1 MGKVMKLMTEQVSEM
16 ATMLKSKENQGFF
29 ESLLVRSELESPIAQ
44 GHKGLLKEGSKPT
57 NNGAAHVPQSNSPKE
72 KEKGSGQVSLSLNQ
86 SYQPT
91 AKGMNINTNTE
102 GNGGGFVISVPAHQ
116 KTAPLGGQ
124 AVDMHGRKTFVAMMK
139 ISSLKDLMPEVKV
152 GESIDTNRE
161 VNEKRVA
168 ELAEYY
174 VRAGDRVVI
183 PPILADTH
191 LDFEFK
197 KEGEIEVGVGNAA
210 NKIAVGILQVPLAI
224 DDAMIILDG
233 QHRVAGLVKAY
244 RETMS
249 KLKNLRDEKGR
260 LEDQES
266 DPLQRERLRS
276 VNTEIATSEALEAR
290 FNRDTVTVEIRTNT
304 PRDLHKEW
312 FVTIADNAKGIN
324 KSERARL
331 DTINM
336 SSLVAKKV
344 CDKHILLSG
353 NIGDSGQPRVD
364 FRNNMAKRSSDTIYS
379 LDNVRNVVKNI
390 AFSAEKKETAKLE
403 RSMVDKSDDV
413 VAESLK
419 FFDALVSN
427 VSEYEKLSKIT
438 SGYTGATF
446 RKESLY
452 GSPTMLRA
460 LAGAYHSLV
469 LKDDTKVKAKSGFE
483 IKHNSTG
490 YKQFTELLSNLNQF
504 MDLKVYEQNIGE
516 IDIHPKWR
524 ATTLFRES
532 GLAPQSGFQDLAK
545 LVELLTDWGKLGK
558 VFSGSVYSSILKP
571 GA

>member
-1 MGKVMKLMTEQVSEM
+1 LERPIIQGGK
-16 ATMLKSKENQGFF
+16 G
-29 ESLLVRSELESPIAQ
+29 P
-44 GHKGLLKEGSKPT
+44 LKEGSGQLDSETTHKHQT
-57 NNGAAHVPQSNSPKE
+57 SNLRE
-72 KEKGSGQVSLSLNQ
+72 KEKGSGQVSPSLDKA
-86 SYQPT
+86 YQPT
-91 AKGMNINTNTE
+91 MKGNNINTNTTS
-102 GNGGGFVISVPAHQ
+102 NGGGFVISVPAYQ

-124 AVDMHGRKTFVAMMK
+124 AVSMHGRKTFVAMMK

-174 VRAGDRVVI
+174 LRSGDRVVI

-191 LDFEFK
+191 LDFEFQK
-197 KEGEIEVGVGNAA
+197 GGELTVDTNDS
-210 NKIAVGILQVPLAI
+210 NKIEVGILQIPLAI

-244 RETMS
+244 RETVAG
-249 KLKNLRDEKGR
+249 LKNLEDERDR
-260 LEDQES
+260 LMDQES

-276 VNTEIATSEALEAR
+276 VNTEIATLQALESR

-353 NIGDSGQPRVD
+353 TLGDSGQPRVD

-379 LDNVRNVVKNI
+379 LDNIRNVVKNI
-390 AFSAEKKETAKLE
+390 AFSAEKKETARLE
-403 RSMVDKSDDV
+403 RAMVDRSDDI
-413 VAESLK
+413 VAECLK

-427 VSEYEKLSKIT
+427 VQEYEQLSKIT

-469 LKDDTKVKAKSGFE
+469 LQDESKAKAKNSFE
-483 IKHNSTG
+483 LKHNPEG
-490 YKQFTELLSNLNQF
+490 YRQFTELLKNLSQY
-504 MDLKVYEQNIGE
+504 MDLKIYDTKADE

-532 GLAPQSGFQDLAK
+532 GLAPQSGFQDLSK
-545 LVELLTDWGKLGK
+545 LVELLTQWGKLGK
-558 VFSGSVYSSILKP
+558 VFSGSVYNSILKP
-571 GA
+571 GV

>member
-1 MGKVMKLMTEQVSEM
+1 M
-16 ATMLKSKENQGFF
+16 ASLQKSKENQGFF
-29 ESLLVRSELESPIAQ
+29 ESLLIRRGLERPIIQ
-44 GHKGLLKEGSKPT
+44 GGKGPLKEGSGQLDSETTHKHQT
-57 NNGAAHVPQSNSPKE
+57 SNLRE
-72 KEKGSGQVSLSLNQ
+72 KEKGSGQVSPSLDKA
-86 SYQPT
+86 YQPT
-91 AKGMNINTNTE
+91 MKGNNINTNTTS
-102 GNGGGFVISVPAHQ
+102 NGGGFVISVPAYQ

-124 AVDMHGRKTFVAMMK
+124 AVSMHGRKTFVAMMK

-174 VRAGDRVVI
+174 LRSGDRVVI

-191 LDFEFK
+191 LDFEFQK
-197 KEGEIEVGVGNAA
+197 GGELTVDTNDS
-210 NKIAVGILQVPLAI
+210 NKIEVGILQIPLAI

-244 RETMS
+244 RETVAG
-249 KLKNLRDEKGR
+249 LKNLEDERDR
-260 LEDQES
+260 LMDQES

-276 VNTEIATSEALEAR
+276 VNTEIATLQALESR

-353 NIGDSGQPRVD
+353 TLGDSGQPRVD

-379 LDNVRNVVKNI
+379 LDNIRNVVKNI
-390 AFSAEKKETAKLE
+390 AFSAEKKETARLE
-403 RSMVDKSDDV
+403 RAMVDRSDDI
-413 VAESLK
+413 VAECLK

-427 VSEYEKLSKIT
+427 VQEYEQLSKIT

-469 LKDDTKVKAKSGFE
+469 LQDESKAKAKNSFE
-483 IKHNSTG
+483 LKHNPEG
-490 YKQFTELLSNLNQF
+490 YRQFTELLKNLSQY
-504 MDLKVYEQNIGE
+504 MDLKIYDTKADE

-532 GLAPQSGFQDLAK
+532 GLAPQSGFQDLSK
-545 LVELLTDWGKLGK
+545 LVELLTQWGKLGK
-558 VFSGSVYSSILKP
+558 VFSGSVYNSILKP
-571 GA
+571 GV

>member
-1 MGKVMKLMTEQVSEM
+1 MGKVIEPRAGKLPAM
-16 ATMLKSKENQGFF
+16 ASLQKSTENQGFF
-29 ESLLVRSELESPIAQ
+29 ESLLIRRGLERPIIQ
-44 GHKGLLKEGSKPT
+44 GGKGPLKEGSGQLDSETTHK
-57 NNGAAHVPQSNSPKE
+57 HQISNLRE
-72 KEKGSGQVSLSLNQ
+72 KEKGSGQVSPSRDQ
-86 SYQPT
+86 AYQPT
-91 AKGMNINTNTE
+91 MKGNNINTNTTS
-102 GNGGGFVISVPAHQ
+102 NGGGFVISVPAYQ

-124 AVDMHGRKTFVAMMK
+124 AVSMHGRKTFVAMMK

-174 VRAGDRVVI
+174 LRSGDRVVI

-191 LDFEFK
+191 LDFEFQK
-197 KEGEIEVGVGNAA
+197 GGELTVDTNDS
-210 NKIAVGILQVPLAI
+210 NKIEVGILQIPLAI

-244 RETMS
+244 RETVAG
-249 KLKNLRDEKGR
+249 LKNLEDERDR
-260 LEDQES
+260 LMDQES

-276 VNTEIATSEALEAR
+276 VNTEIATLQALEAR

-353 NIGDSGQPRVD
+353 TLGDSGQPRVD

-379 LDNVRNVVKNI
+379 LDNIRNVVKNI
-390 AFSAEKKETAKLE
+390 AFSAEKKETARLE
-403 RSMVDKSDDV
+403 RAMVDRSDDI
-413 VAESLK
+413 VAECLK

-427 VSEYEKLSKIT
+427 VQEYEQLSKIT

-469 LKDDTKVKAKSGFE
+469 LQDESKAKAKNSFE
-483 IKHNSTG
+483 LKHNPEG
-490 YKQFTELLSNLNQF
+490 YKQFTELLKNLSQY
-504 MDLKVYEQNIGE
+504 MDLKIYDTKADE

-532 GLAPQSGFQDLAK
+532 GLAPQSGFQDLSK
-545 LVELLTDWGKLGK
+545 LVELLTQWGKLGK
-558 VFSGSVYSSILKP
+558 VFSGSVYNSILKP
-571 GA
+571 GV

>member
-1 MGKVMKLMTEQVSEM
+1 MGKVLKPKTEKVSDL

-29 ESLLVRSELESPIAQ
+29 ESLLVRSELESPIAK
-44 GHKGLLKEGSKPT
+44 GHQGLLKEGPRPT
-57 NNGAAHVPQSNSPKE
+57 NSGATHVSPINKQKE
-72 KEKGSGQVSLSLNQ
+72 KEKGSDQVSPSLDQ

-91 AKGMNINTNTE
+91 TKGMNINTNTA
-102 GNGGGFVISVPAHQ
+102 GNGGGFVISVPAYQ

-124 AVDMHGRKTFVAMMK
+124 AVNMHGRKTFVAMMK
-139 ISSLKDLMPEVKV
+139 VSSLKDLMPEVKV

-174 VRAGDRVVI
+174 VRSGDRVVI

-191 LDFEFK
+191 LDFEFQK
-197 KEGEIEVGVGNAA
+197 GGELSVDVNDS
-210 NKIAVGILQVPLAI
+210 NKIEVGILQIPLAV

-244 RETMS
+244 RETLAG
-249 KLKNLRDEKGR
+249 LKNLEDERDR
-260 LEDQES
+260 LMDQES

-276 VNTEIATSEALEAR
+276 VNTEIATLQALEAR
-290 FNRDTVTVEIRTNT
+290 FKRDTVTVEIRTNT

-403 RSMVDKSDDV
+403 RSMVDKSDAI

-427 VSEYEKLSKIT
+427 VPEYEKLSKIT
-438 SGYTGATF
+438 SGYTGAAF

-469 LKDDTKVKAKSGFE
+469 LKDDTKNKAKTGFE
-483 IKHNSTG
+483 LKHNSTG
-490 YKQFTELLSNLNQF
+490 YKQFTELLNNLNQF
-504 MDLKVYEQNIGE
+504 MDLKIYDQSIGE

>member
-1 MGKVMKLMTEQVSEM
+1 
-16 ATMLKSKENQGFF
+16 
-29 ESLLVRSELESPIAQ
+29 
-44 GHKGLLKEGSKPT
+44 
-57 NNGAAHVPQSNSPKE
+57 
-72 KEKGSGQVSLSLNQ
+72 
-86 SYQPT
+86 
-91 AKGMNINTNTE
+91 
-102 GNGGGFVISVPAHQ
+102 
-116 KTAPLGGQ
+116 
-124 AVDMHGRKTFVAMMK
+124 MMK

-276 VNTEIATSEALEAR
+276 VNTEIATNEALEAR

-379 LDNVRNVVKNI
+379 LDNVRNVVRTIPGIRLRELLDKY
-390 AFSAEKKETAKLE
+390 FPEKGPDFLNVDIEGADLE
-403 RSMVDKSDDV
+403 ALKSGEF
-413 VAESLK
+413 ESLPIERRPLWILVESNAPLAA
-419 FFDALVSN
+419 ALKTDTVQLLMSYG
-427 VSEYEKLSKIT
+427 YELW
-438 SGYTGATF
+438 
-446 RKESLY
+446 
-452 GSPTMLRA
+452 
-460 LAGAYHSLV
+460 LV
-469 LKDDTKVKAKSGFE
+469 LPFASLLRVAK
-483 IKHNSTG
+483 I
-490 YKQFTELLSNLNQF
+490 
-504 MDLKVYEQNIGE
+504 
-516 IDIHPKWR
+516 
-524 ATTLFRES
+524 
-532 GLAPQSGFQDLAK
+532 
-545 LVELLTDWGKLGK
+545 
-558 VFSGSVYSSILKP
+558 
-571 GA
+571 